1 MKLSFLIIIVLIYSV
16 NIHAQ
21 QKKPFIQTSD
31 TGSGKQYY
39 RDLYSDTW
47 VGTDAL
53 GRTMPDYQSVG
64 PVKKDHRR
72 VVGIFYI
79 TWHSDPLANL
89 KSPYTADVSK
99 ILAADP
105 AARLDAKNP
114 LWAYGSYHWGEP
126 EMGYFLSKDEY

>member
-1 MKLSFLIIIVLIYSV
+1 MKKKILFISLIGLLINLYV
-16 NIHAQ
+16 HGQ
-21 QKKPFIQTSD
+21 TTSD
-31 TGSGKQYY
+31 ERYY
-39 RDLYSDTW
+39 RDLYPDTW

-53 GRTMPDYQSVG
+53 GRTMPTYNEVG

-79 TWHSDPLANL
+79 TWHRDELANL

-99 ILAADP
+99 ILATDP
-105 AARLDAKNP
+105 NARFDAKNP

-126 EMGYFLSKDEY
+126 EMGYF